1 MNKVSK
7 RSTKKWTKIFW
18 DWGKHEKFYFYLI
31 PVSFAS
37 TCPLVS
43 FEKIDSSLSF
53 NFDAVCDCNSVPML
67 HTSGRPIKY
76 QVQ

>member
-1 MNKVSK
+1 MWV
-7 RSTKKWTKIFW
+7 
-18 DWGKHEKFYFYLI
+18 KHQQFYLYFI

-43 FEKIDSSLSF
+43 FEEIGSSLSF

-67 HTSGRPIKY
+67 HTSGRGTLRFGAGYNLAPPDLAPCD
-76 QVQ
+76 